1 MPKQIACHSESPG
14 VLQRLIRTFSEWNE
28 AWRAAANAKRH
39 ANILQNLNARL
50 QYDVGE
56 SDCWPQPKSLF
67 TLQREQSALLEA
79 MRNWSI

>member
-28 AWRAAANAKRH
+28 ARRAVAAAKRH
-39 ANILQNLNARL
+39 ANIVQNLNARL

-56 SDCWPQPKSLF
+56 SDCRPQPKSLF
-67 TLQREQSALLEA
+67 TLQGEQSALLEA